1 MKKEIATRE
10 AFGEAL
16 AELGQVNPNVVV
28 IDADISKSTY
38 TTKFHKMFPD
48 RAFNVGVAEQN
59 LMLVAA
65 GLAITGKIVFTS
77 TYAVFASMRACE
89 QVRTFICYPNVNVK
103 IAASHGGIQVGADGP
118 THQGTED
125 IAIMRSMPNMKVIH
139 PADAVATK
147 KAVFAIAEDYGPTYL
162 RTMRNPTPI
171 IYDESYKFKI
181 GKGNIVLDEGDDVSI
196 IATGIMVLMA
206 LEASKILKEK
216 GIRVKVIDMSTIKP
230 IDSELII
237 TLAKKTGGIVTCE
250 DHNIMG
256 GLGGAVAEVLVEN
269 YPVPMKR
276 IGLKDTFG
284 ESGDWKELF
293 EIYGLSPKH
302 IVEACIEVIRRKEG
316 IKISP

>member
-1 MKKEIATRE
+1 MREEISTRE

-16 AELGQVNPNVVV
+16 TELGEINKDVVV

-38 TTKFHKMFPD
+38 TTTFHKKFPD

-65 GLAITGKIVFTS
+65 GLATTGKIVFTS

-103 IAASHGGIQVGADGP
+103 IHASHGGIQVGADGP

-125 IAIMRSMPNMKVIH
+125 IAIMRALPNMKVIH
-139 PADAVATK
+139 PADAIATK
-147 KAVFAIAEDYGPTYL
+147 KAVFEIAKDYGPTYL
-162 RTMRNPTPI
+162 RTMRNPSPI
-171 IYDESYKFKI
+171 IYDDSYKFEI
-181 GKGNIVLDEGDDVSI
+181 GKGNIVLDEGNDVAI

-206 LEASKILKEK
+206 LEATKLLKER
-216 GIRVKVIDMSTIKP
+216 GIRVKVVDMSTIKP

-237 TLAKKTGGIVTCE
+237 NLAKTTGGIVTCE
-250 DHNIMG
+250 DHNIIG
-256 GLGGAVAEVLVEN
+256 GLGSAVAEVLVEN

-284 ESGDWKELF
+284 ESGNWKELF

-302 IVEACIEVIRRKEG
+302 IAEACIDIVKN
-316 IKISP
+316 KIPPLK

>member
-16 AELGQVNPNVVV
+16 VELGQVNPNVVV

-65 GLAITGKIVFTS
+65 GLSTIGKIVFTS

-103 IAASHGGIQVGADGP
+103 IAASHGGIQVGGDGP
-118 THQGTED
+118 THQGIED
-125 IAIMRSMPNMKVIH
+125 IAIMRALPNMKVIC
-139 PADAVATK
+139 PADAIATK
-147 KAVFAIAEDYGPTYL
+147 KAVFAIAGDYGPTYL

-171 IYDESYKFKI
+171 IYDDSYEFEI
-181 GKGNIVLDEGDDVSI
+181 GKGNIILDEGDDVAI
-196 IATGIMVLMA
+196 IAVGIMVLMA
-206 LEASKILKEK
+206 LEASKLLKEK
-216 GIRVKVIDMSTIKP
+216 GIRAKVVDMSTIKP
-230 IDSELII
+230 IDSDLII
-237 TLAKKTGGIVTCE
+237 NLAKTTGAIVTCE
-250 DHNIMG
+250 DHNIIG
-256 GLGGAVAEVLVEN
+256 GLGSAVAEIIVEN

-302 IVEACIEVIRRKEG
+302 IVEACVDVIKKKE
-316 IKISP
+316 KILK